1 MKIWDKFLEV
11 NSILLLLGF
20 GGVIGLLK
28 STFNQFKKNGER
40 LKTDKEA
47 TEQRFQKLE
56 YANIAILHDKIYN
69 RCNDGLKDGWISVDD
84 LENLEYLWRGYK
96 GLGGNGTGETIY
108 NEVLKLPK
116 LPPKKGGN

>member
-20 GGVIGLLK
+20 GGVLGFFK
-28 STFNQFKKNGER
+28 SAFNQLKRNGEK

-56 YANIAILHDKIYN
+56 YANIAILHDIIYN
-69 RCNDGLKDGWISVDD
+69 RCNDALKDGWISVDD

-96 GLGGNGTGETIY
+96 NLGGNGTGETIY
-108 NEVLKLPK
+108 NQTKGLPK
-116 LPPKKGGN
+116 RKQEEIK